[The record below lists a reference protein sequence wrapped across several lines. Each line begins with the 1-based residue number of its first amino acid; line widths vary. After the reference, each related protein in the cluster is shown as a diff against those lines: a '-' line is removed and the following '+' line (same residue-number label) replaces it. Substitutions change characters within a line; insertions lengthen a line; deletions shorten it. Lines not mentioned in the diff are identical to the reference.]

1 MNWCARSFKGT
12 KEPNTRNVPAIMHFN
27 DTKKTHLFLKNKG
40 GSHHWNGFDWIRSS
54 SVSIGNVYLMSNTA
68 ANHLAGTAS
77 SFSCHVMRM
86 ISTSTWPQNTVQA
99 DMLSVFLTEMFLVAI
114 EVLQSSSP
122 CPILLCNQ
130 LSLISL
136 PSPKPHGG
144 LLVWQQVEDESV
156 PSGRG
161 AGSLPAWDSHPLPS
175 DKFDES
181 PLPPQNPDANPVGL
195 KQTHRCFVFQGHG
208 TPTVMKDVTQLLTD
222 WLEMQF
228 VLAGCLFKV
237 IWIHCVLV
245 EVPFKMD
252 WRMFN

>member
-1 MNWCARSFKGT
+1 MVLTEFVAHPSASVTCTWWATQQPITRLGLLPAFPATLCGWSQLLHDLKTLYKQIFCQFFELKCSWWPSRSYSR
-12 KEPNTRNVPAIMHFN
+12 PLHVPVSSAI
-27 DTKKTHLFLKNKG
+27 
-40 GSHHWNGFDWIRSS
+40 
-54 SVSIGNVYLMSNTA
+54 
-68 ANHLAGTAS
+68 
-77 SFSCHVMRM
+77 SCH
-86 ISTSTWPQNTVQA
+86 SSLCLPQK
-99 DMLSVFLTEMFLVAI
+99 S
-114 EVLQSSSP
+114 
-122 CPILLCNQ
+122 
-130 LSLISL
+130 
-136 PSPKPHGG
+136 HGG
-144 LLVWQQVEDESV
+144 PLVWQQVEDESV

-161 AGSLPAWDSHPLPS
+161 AGSPPAWDSHPLPS

-181 PLPPQNPDANPVGL
+181 PLPPHNPDANPVGL

-245 EVPFKMD
+245 EVPFKVD